1 MSSWSFRVKAIRRK
15 MHGNNA
21 VFKIKEILV
30 HFSQKMIEYN
40 IFGTIDFQPKESC
53 FGQGNVGIRLD
64 MWTK

>member
-1 MSSWSFRVKAIRRK
+1 

-40 IFGTIDFQPKESC
+40 IFGTYEYVMK
-53 FGQGNVGIRLD
+53 
-64 MWTK
+64 T